1 MFYWLLL
8 NSAVLFLSFIFLLS
22 GVCKFSPTLHTE
34 TYYLFDE
41 IYRSKIAPA
50 LERYLRE
57 NVQQLGT
64 IVIDGHQLKTAVGY
78 IELISVL
85 LLWVG
90 KRGSQ
95 IGSEL
100 FVSLYSIRTTVF
112 KHNIRSDPWSSD
124 GLLRLYPFPYQ

>member
-50 LERYLRE
+50 LEKYLKE
-57 NVQQLGT
+57 NVQQLGN

-85 LLWVG
+85 FLWFG
-90 KRGSQ
+90 KRGTSL
-95 IGSEL
+95 GSESFFSL
-100 FVSLYSIRTTVF
+100 CSIHITVSKT
-112 KHNIRSDPWSSD
+112 
-124 GLLRLYPFPYQ
+124 